1 MIRSK
6 SSRDVANSLHEE
18 IPAVQTDA
26 PAQTHDNGE
35 ARSAEQEKSASGP
48 VRPFSRLMTTSA
60 VAAALAEVESQVS
73 SERGKRRRLDR
84 RHSGGMDPLAEANPG
99 ASSVAEVQPPNGHR
113 LSTPNVD
120 PSSTGIPTEVVIKP
134 MRLGSASPRGQ
145 LKRATSTH
153 LAGIRERLKAAQAGA
168 NTTSVSTIKRTPS
181 ASMATLA
188 LKRTPSSTTPSF
200 RAVAKAVAVSTA
212 LTSGGNPA
220 NTNSER
226 TEQGQN
232 YEQMMARFQ
241 LRRLETSES
250 GRSLDTEAK
259 PSNRR
264 VSTYITSVDSELSQ
278 RRTMD
283 DLINSTRPRSEG
295 EQIDSTVSRRKD
307 TLGSRSRAD
316 SMPEESPRRP
326 GAASFHSNNA
336 SVTPP
341 ATASVMPADMLGTV
355 SGALGGSV
363 RSVTSIVNNGQ
374 SDQDQARL
382 SQPQEKTETV
392 HGFQASTT
400 RRDSGGVPALDQNNI
415 HKLTSRVGSRPRP
428 LPRFKKRVRAIL
440 TRLRTPMSP
449 FSRTARLRSFFLLI
463 AFCVHTLGFPYE
475 EAFHDGGRS
484 WFISI
489 DAATEMIFLAEFL
502 LAFNTSFVN
511 KRGVL
516 VVSRRHIAWNFLT
529 GAFVFQLV
537 ATVPLITIE
546 MMSNGGPESAAQSE
560 LRSNAFE
567 RFSHTLIDMV
577 IRSHRIVHILRLLR
591 EVGQV
596 RDARIDKSLLGWLLY
611 SRYSHLLR
619 IVWIVGAVMLIAHC
633 VACCWRLLLID
644 SSTIDASSVMARTCG
659 APIDPTVELEV
670 YAECFY
676 VAMQMLQ
683 GQSLTTRSAR
693 ENVFASCVNLLG
705 SIVLAVIFGHVAM
718 LVANFNANSTAYQRK
733 MESVFAGMTKMQLPA
748 PLRERIHQYYAHLWR
763 EYEALDGAP
772 LERFAKELS
781 HNLTLEVVLFKYM
794 ELAMHVPFWE
804 NCSPDFQKT
813 LVLSLD
819 TRVYLPDDFI
829 VRRGEVGDEFYMINR
844 GMCELVGS
852 TDTQEHATEPL
863 ARRRSVA
870 TEHGEHPADTSTLYT
885 TSYDGTIYPD
895 RDELGHG
902 AHHRGRS
909 ARAAARYA
917 HVSPDA
923 FTQMN
928 ASVKALTRGQ
938 AFGEMA
944 LLMNY
949 QRTANVRAMTY
960 VEMCV
965 LSRTAFQ
972 AVLTRYPAD
981 RKHVIS
987 QILITSLENNE
998 RFGIPCPLTAMV
1010 RSVFAGEVD
1019 GVATGDKFITPRRA
1033 AKLIAW
1039 AVNPDVEDDSIK
1051 FALSAKLKD
1060 QLVVVR
1066 DQEFGVPTHSEEE
1079 SPRQCATRPG
1089 TRTGGAAATPVRSPR
1104 VNRLSSTP
1112 VARKRNRDDGCQ
1124 HECGYDCQ
1132 CNDSSAGAS
1141 DAPFSRLRPLA
1152 TSEPEVES
1160 QVLKLE
1166 SVQAQALAL
1175 IQELQRGV
1183 QDSLYSP
1190 QQILAGNPDAIF
1202 AVSANSPSGRRPS
1215 VTRGMSVK
1223 AVPTIRQRRSRFVS
1237 ARSTSAPNFA
1247 ELDLPA
1253 GPAPDAAR
1261 NANEGVETSD
1271 KNEKPKPAP
1280 TPPKPIQRAVT
1291 ARWLKTSESSRPLR
1305 NPSTLAPSVRPRGAT
1320 GSSSQRFIQ
1329 RVTNQLASL
1338 ATSSSSTVQASP
1350 TRYAD
1355 QLFGTA
1361 QPSLDVAPSVHESS
1375 FRDDSNVSEARY

>member
-6 SSRDVANSLHEE
+6 SARDVAYSPSEE
-18 IPAVQTDA
+18 NDELQTPAAEAQENADA
-26 PAQTHDNGE
+26 RGGD
-35 ARSAEQEKSASGP
+35 QEKTVLGP
-48 VRPFSRLMTTSA
+48 ARPFSRLVTTSA
-60 VAAALAEVESQVS
+60 VAAALAEVQVAESHVAY
-73 SERGKRRRLDR
+73 ERPKRRRLDR
-84 RHSGGMDPLAEANPG
+84 RHSGGMEPLVEANTEAG
-99 ASSVAEVQPPNGHR
+99 EGQPHNGHR
-113 LSTPNVD
+113 LSAPIVD
-120 PSSTGIPTEVVIKP
+120 PSIAGVPNEVVIKP

-153 LAGIRERLKAAQAGA
+153 LAGIRERLKAAQAGTNA
-168 NTTSVSTIKRTPS
+168 ATASTIKRTPS
-181 ASMATLA
+181 ASTTST

-200 RAVAKAVAVSTA
+200 RTVAKAVVVSTA
-212 LTSGGNPA
+212 LTSGGNA
-220 NTNSER
+220 TTANSER
-226 TEQGQN
+226 SEQGQN

-241 LRRLETSES
+241 LRRLDTTDS
-250 GRSLDTEAK
+250 GRSLDIDTTA
-259 PSNRR
+259 SNRR
-264 VSTYITSVDSELSQ
+264 GSTYITPVDSELSQ
-278 RRTMD
+278 RRMMD

-295 EQIDSTVSRRKD
+295 EQVDSTIGRQKD
-307 TLGSRSRAD
+307 TLRSSQSHVDSR
-316 SMPEESPRRP
+316 PEESPRRP
-326 GAASFHSNNA
+326 GAPSFHSNNA
-336 SVTPP
+336 SVAPP
-341 ATASVMPADMLGTV
+341 ATASVMPAGTLGTV
-355 SGALGGSV
+355 SGALGSV
-363 RSVTSIVNNGQ
+363 RSIASIVNNGQ
-374 SDQDQARL
+374 SDQDQGRL
-382 SQPQEKTETV
+382 SQPQEKTD
-392 HGFQASTT
+392 HGHGPQASVG
-400 RRDSGGVPALDQNNI
+400 RRTSGGVPALDQHNFQ
-415 HKLTSRVGSRPRP
+415 KLTSRGGSRPRP
-428 LPRFKKRVRAIL
+428 LPRLKKRLRALL

-449 FSRTARLRSFFLLI
+449 FSRTARLRSFVLLV

-475 EAFHDGGRS
+475 EAFHAGGS
-484 WFISI
+484 AWFLSV
-489 DAATEMIFLAEFL
+489 DAATEMVFFADFL

-529 GAFVFQLV
+529 GAFVFQLL
-537 ATVPLITIE
+537 AAVPVMTTSILT
-546 MMSNGGPESAAQSE
+546 NGGAENATQLESGSD
-560 LRSNAFE
+560 AFQ
-567 RFSHTLIDMV
+567 RFSHTLIDMA

-596 RDARIDKSLLGWLLY
+596 RDARIDKSVLGWLLY

-619 IVWIVGAVMLIAHC
+619 IVWIVGVVMLIAHC

-644 SSTIDASSVMARTCG
+644 SSVVDSSSIAARTCG
-659 APIDPTVELEV
+659 APINPSAELEV

-683 GQSLTTRSAR
+683 GQSLTTHSAR

-852 TDTQEHATEPL
+852 NDTQEHATEPL
-863 ARRRSVA
+863 ARRRSAA
-870 TEHGEHPADTSTLYT
+870 TDHSEHPADTSTLYT

-895 RDELGHG
+895 RDDLGHSV
-902 AHHRGRS
+902 HHHGRS

-917 HVSPDA
+917 HVSPDG
-923 FTQMN
+923 FTPMN

-987 QILITSLENNE
+987 QILISSLENNE

-1019 GVATGDKFITPRRA
+1019 GVANGDKLITPKRA

-1066 DQEFGVPTHSEEE
+1066 DQEFGVPTHSEGET
-1079 SPRQCATRPG
+1079 PRQAA
-1089 TRTGGAAATPVRSPR
+1089 TRTGTWTASASASPIGSPR
-1104 VNRLSSTP
+1104 SNRVSSAPVNR
-1112 VARKRNRDDGCQ
+1112 KRARDDDAQHDCGCTC
-1124 HECGYDCQ
+1124 HCH
-1132 CNDSSAGAS
+1132 DSSAEVS
-1141 DAPFSRLRPLA
+1141 DQVYSRPVK
-1152 TSEPEVES
+1152 SEPEVES
-1160 QVLKLE
+1160 QVMKLE

-1175 IQELQRGV
+1175 VQELQRGV
-1183 QDSLYSP
+1183 QDSLYPPSASH
-1190 QQILAGNPDAIF
+1190 QIV
-1202 AVSANSPSGRRPS
+1202 AVQGHSDVVATPVNAPNGRRPS
-1215 VTRGMSVK
+1215 ITRGASSK
-1223 AVPTIRQRRSRFVS
+1223 AVPSIQQRRSRFVS

-1247 ELDLPA
+1247 DLDSTA
-1253 GPAPDAAR
+1253 GRAADMK
-1261 NANEGVETSD
+1261 ANEEED
-1271 KNEKPKPAP
+1271 KGDDKDKDKVKASQ

-1291 ARWLKTSESSRPLR
+1291 ARWLKTSESSRALR
-1305 NPSTLAPSVRPRGAT
+1305 NPNTFAPLVRPRGAA

-1338 ATSSSSTVQASP
+1338 ATSNSTASASP

-1355 QLFGTA
+1355 QLFGTV
-1361 QPSLDVAPSVHESS
+1361 QPSLDAAPSVNETSY
-1375 FRDDSNVSEARY
+1375 RDDSNVSEARY